1 VAPSAYPRDVW
12 RDEAFDNDDDG
23 DDDADGVP
31 ARDVDGWIRQL
42 PESPSGYQSSPANGL
57 EDTDEDCAF
66 R

>member
-1 VAPSAYPRDVW
+1 MSGAAGW
-12 RDEAFDNDDDG
+12 RDETFDDDDDDG

-42 PESPSGYQSSPANGL
+42 PESPTGYQSPPASGL
-57 EDTDEDCAF
+57 EDTGEDRAF